1 MEVPQGF
8 FVLLVA
14 LLTPP
19 EDSVVSASSAFL
31 ITPENRIVQLGS
43 SLTLNCTTSCSPGK
57 PSWDK
62 MTDSIKVEEDD
73 HDQYSTL
80 TIPDITVDDTT
91 FSCKATCGQKSQRS
105 TVKLYY
111 FSALNITADPK
122 EPVSGQQFLLK
133 CRVDVHRD
141 MTAKLKLK
149 HEKTVRV
156 TPTVCED
163 SEDYQRKHCEVS
175 WLTEATGLPYQCE
188 AALQVE
194 SSHLT
199 KTAELHL
206 PLKEAMSTKPPIKPT
221 SPPAEA
227 PSTAALDV
235 PAQTER
241 PRPQSTAAFKEAMS
255 TKPPI
260 KPTSPP
266 AEAPSTAALDVPAQ
280 TERPRPQS
288 TAAFK
293 DSAAVS
299 KTSPV
304 KATSSAAAGAETEA
318 QGSKSGQTVTVSVPV
333 VLVFVVVLAALT
345 GLFCFL
351 RKRKCQEKPK
361 GEVPPP

>member
-14 LLTPP
+14 LLTSP
-19 EDSVVSASSAFL
+19 EDTVVSASSAVL
-31 ITPENRIVQLGS
+31 ITSENRIVQLGS

-57 PSWDK
+57 PRWDK
-62 MTDSIKVEEDD
+62 MTDSHKVEKDD

-91 FSCKATCGQKSQRS
+91 FSCKATCGQKPKRS
-105 TVKLYY
+105 AVELYY

-133 CRVDVHRD
+133 CRVDIHRD

-149 HEKTVRV
+149 HKETVMV
-156 TPTVCED
+156 TQAMCKD
-163 SEDYQRKHCEVS
+163 SEDYQHKHCEIS

-206 PLKEAMSTKPPIKPT
+206 PLREAMSTKPPIKPT

-227 PSTAALDV
+227 PSTAALNV

-241 PRPQSTAAFKEAMS
+241 PRPLSTTAFKAMS

-266 AEAPSTAALDVPAQ
+266 AEAPSTAALNVPAQ
-280 TERPRPQS
+280 TERPRPRS

-293 DSAAVS
+293 
-299 KTSPV
+299 
-304 KATSSAAAGAETEA
+304 A

-333 VLVFVVVLAALT
+333 VLVIVIILA